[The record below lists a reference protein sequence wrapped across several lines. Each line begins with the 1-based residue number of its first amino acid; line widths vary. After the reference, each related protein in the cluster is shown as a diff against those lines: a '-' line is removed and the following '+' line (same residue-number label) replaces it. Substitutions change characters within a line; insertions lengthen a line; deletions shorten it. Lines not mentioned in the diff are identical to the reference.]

1 MALNHLHLRAF
12 HAVATEGGVA
22 AAARLRHVAP
32 SALSVQIRAL
42 ERALGHELF
51 ERRGRAMHL
60 TEAGRIALAH
70 AETMFRLGDELVSTL
85 RGLGPGGRQVLRVGA
100 VATLSRNFQIGLL
113 RPLLRR
119 EDAELHIVSGRFEDL
134 LAALDGHTLDLVLA
148 NRPAPADGERDL
160 ASHLIAEQPASLV
173 GGRARRLRLPG
184 DLARVRLVLPAP
196 GGGLR
201 TEFDAMLARANIR
214 PRVLAEVD
222 DMAMLRL
229 IARESGAVAL
239 LPPIV
244 VADEL
249 ASGRLVELARLAE
262 LRERFYAITARR
274 RFPNRL
280 LARMLAQ
287 EG

>member
-22 AAARLRHVAP
+22 AAARRRHVAP
-32 SALSVQIRAL
+32 SALSVQVRAL
-42 ERALGHELF
+42 ERALGHDLF

-70 AETMFRLGDELVSTL
+70 AETMFRLGDEIVSTL

-100 VATLSRNFQIGLL
+100 TATLSRNFQIGLL

-119 EDAELHIVSGRFEDL
+119 TDAELHIVSGRFEDL
-134 LAALDGHTLDLVLA
+134 LASLDAHTLDVVLA

-160 ASHLIAEQPASLV
+160 ASHLIADQPASLV

-239 LPPIV
+239 VPPIV

-249 ASGRLVELARLAE
+249 ASGRLVELARLPE
-262 LRERFYAITARR
+262 LRERFHAITARR
-274 RFPNRL
+274 RFPNKL
-280 LARMLAQ
+280 LASILAR